1 MSDTMAVSAL
11 NGASFEGFAS
21 VRELGLR
28 GMIAVRGDLSSP
40 QMAQAVRD
48 AAGVGVP
55 ERGTAAAQG
64 DCAAAWMS
72 PDELL
77 VMVPHAEAGERLGA
91 ISAALAGTHHL
102 AANVSDARAMFEVAG
117 KSAREV
123 VSKLCPVD
131 MHPDAFPPGRF
142 RRTRMAQIPAAL
154 WQVDAETVRVLCFR
168 SVAGYAF
175 GLLANAAKPGSEIGA
190 LPSGG

>member
-1 MSDTMAVSAL
+1 MSDTRAASAL

-21 VRELGLR
+21 VRELGLC
-28 GMIAVRGDLSSP
+28 GMITLRGDLSSP
-40 QMAQAVRD
+40 QMARAVRD
-48 AAGVGVP
+48 AAGVDVP
-55 ERGTAAAQG
+55 ERSTATAQG
-64 DCAAAWMS
+64 ACAAAWMS

-77 VMVPHAEAGERLGA
+77 VMVPHAEAEERLRA
-91 ISAALAGTHHL
+91 IAAALAGTHHL
-102 AANVSDARAMFEVAG
+102 AVNVSDARAMIEVSGAA
-117 KSAREV
+117 AREV
-123 VSKLCPVD
+123 ISKLCPVD
-131 MHPDAFPPGRF
+131 MHPAAFPPGRF